1 MYKSYEDLEA
11 FEMVLMAFRTDGKDP
26 CQRQA
31 GMREMVT
38 FVFVDVRVGVLLLAE
53 VKLGYE

>member
-1 MYKSYEDLEA
+1 MLEA
-11 FEMVLMAFRTDGKDP
+11 FEMVLMAVRTDGKDP

>member
-1 MYKSYEDLEA
+1 MQSSSWILEA
-11 FEMVLMAFRTDGKDP
+11 FEMVLMAFRTGGKHP

-38 FVFVDVRVGVLLLAE
+38 FVIVDVRVEVLLTRIKAL
-53 VKLGYE
+53 